1 MTLDDD
7 KKATE
12 PAKTEDAE
20 KSEMAKSKDA
30 EKSETAK
37 SEDVAKA
44 KRLRQDSRSTGEDV
58 PVPDDA
64 AKTKGKTDGR
74 AESDDA
80 AKTKGKAD
88 GKAGDDAVQAKGK
101 AVGDAE
107 DDHEE
112 FVSPEDASKTK
123 WEARVKAERLG
134 TEDDVHDRADGRSVG
149 KPKAR
154 IKFEIP
160 SGKPLKA
167 KAKAKAKAQV
177 PISPEMKKIIADE
190 VEKKVQE
197 RMNRTEVRR
206 QLNFHEEEIDDETIC
221 RSVKTR
227 KSQLPKQIGT
237 HDASR

>member
-12 PAKTEDAE
+12 PAKTEDA
-20 KSEMAKSKDA
+20 AKA
-30 EKSETAK
+30 ETAK

-44 KRLRQDSRSTGEDV
+44 KRLRQDSKRTGEDV
-58 PVPDDA
+58 PVSEDDKDA
-64 AKTKGKTDGR
+64 AKTKGKTDGK

-101 AVGDAE
+101 ADGEA
-107 DDHEE
+107 DDVEE

-123 WEARVKAERLG
+123 WEARVRAERHVAK
-134 TEDDVHDRADGRSVG
+134 DDVHDRADGRSVG
-149 KPKAR
+149 IPKAR

-160 SGKPLKA
+160 SGKPLMA
-167 KAKAKAKAQV
+167 KAKAKPKAQV
-177 PISPEMKKIIADE
+177 PISPEMKRIIDDE
-190 VEKKVQE
+190 DERKVQE

-206 QLNFHEEEIDDETIC
+206 QLNFQEDEIDDDDYAEVERQEAI
-221 RSVKTR
+221 RYQRRMEHLMQVDQEIQR
-227 KSQLPKQIGT
+227 KI
-237 HDASR
+237 